1 MREKIDKDDLFQFE
15 EVSLLGKNA
24 LFTSMRLD
32 RTTLTEGVYAYDI
45 RSSDDDGFYAA
56 GIANE
61 IMVNHFGTVL
71 TNVPYDLGKDGYIIL
86 EDEKDF
92 WFTDHGCMS
101 VNQYAHIHRMNDK
114 KVQSKSKD
122 FTR

>member
-1 MREKIDKDDLFQFE
+1 MRDKIEIDNLYQFE
-15 EVSLLGKNA
+15 EVMLLNKLV

-32 RTTLTEGVYAYDI
+32 RSTLPKGMYAYDI

-56 GIANE
+56 ELADE

-86 EDEKDF
+86 KDEKDF
-92 WFTDHGCMS
+92 WFTNHGCMS
-101 VNQYAHIHRMNDK
+101 VNEYMQVH
-114 KVQSKSKD
+114 KSKD
-122 FTR
+122 QRCRSKDVTR

>member
-1 MREKIDKDDLFQFE
+1 MREKIEKENLFQFE
-15 EVSLLGKNA
+15 EVSLLDKKA

-32 RTTLTEGVYAYDI
+32 RATLPKGMYAYDI

-71 TNVPYDLGKDGYIIL
+71 TNVPYNLGKDGYIIL

-101 VNQYAHIHRMNDK
+101 VNEFVQTYNEKEIKSRIK
-114 KVQSKSKD
+114 KKD
-122 FTR
+122 IAR